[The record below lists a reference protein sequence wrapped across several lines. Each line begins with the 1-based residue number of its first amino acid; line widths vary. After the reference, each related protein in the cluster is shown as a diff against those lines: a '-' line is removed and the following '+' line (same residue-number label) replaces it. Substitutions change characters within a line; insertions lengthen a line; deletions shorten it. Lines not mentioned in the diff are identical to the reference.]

1 MTLGE
6 ARIAIRAN
14 LGPLRSGLRTA
25 RRLLDRGLTSI
36 ARSAMRGVTNMISSV
51 MRTIIT
57 TIRRTVKIAIAAFVA
72 IGIASVKMASD
83 IQESENLF
91 DVAMGGMAKA
101 TREWSDELSES
112 LGLSSF
118 AVRKM
123 TGRFFLMFKAY
134 GLSAEKAS
142 ENAKSITELT
152 HDMASFFNL
161 SFDESFAKITSGL
174 AGMVRPLRTL
184 GILVGEGAVMRE
196 ALSSGLIAN
205 KRELTDL
212 EKLQLRI
219 NILFKQTTE
228 AQGDLL
234 RTIDN
239 LQNRMR
245 ILKAAVERAGVA
257 IGNVFIND
265 VAGWT
270 KSLTEWSDANIENI
284 KAWAG
289 VVREH
294 LLLAVG
300 YFQDLFDLLQNEGWH
315 AALSKLGVDIQNAL
329 KITLEIIR
337 PQAEELGKMIGR
349 GFLSAVS
356 SLGKTAGSFVVQGAI
371 NRASD
376 IHEVGST
383 QPREILSQRANIR
396 RMEISLERIRE
407 DNRNQNIINGLL

>member
-51 MRTIIT
+51 MHTIT
-57 TIRRTVKIAIAAFVA
+57 RTIRRAVKIAAAAFIAV
-72 IGIASVKMASD
+72 GIASVKMATD
-83 IQESENLF
+83 VQESENLF

-101 TREWSDELSES
+101 TREWSDQLSES
-112 LGLSSF
+112 LGLNEF
-118 AVRKM
+118 EVRKM

-134 GLSAEKAS
+134 GLSAEKAV
-142 ENAKSITELT
+142 ENAKAITELT

-161 SFDESFAKITSGL
+161 SFDESFNKITSGL
-174 AGMVRPLRTL
+174 SGMVRPLRTL

-212 EKLQLRI
+212 EKLQIRI

-228 AQGDLL
+228 AQGDLV
-234 RTIDN
+234 RTQKN
-239 LQNRMR
+239 LQNTWR
-245 ILKAAVERAGVA
+245 ILRAEITRVGVA
-257 IGNVFIND
+257 IGNVFIED
-265 VAGWT
+265 VAAW
-270 KSLTEWSDANIENI
+270 ANSMRDWLKENKENI
-284 KAWAG
+284 RGWAE
-289 VVREH
+289 VVREKM
-294 LLLAVG
+294 LLGIG
-300 YFQDLFDLLQNEGWH
+300 YFQDLLDLLSSEGWH

-356 SLGKTAGSFVVQGAI
+356 SLGNLEPVVKKRLQIEGILPIQQVLNIARLKLLQSQIGGASVS
-371 NRASD
+371 N
-376 IHEVGST
+376 
-383 QPREILSQRANIR
+383 
-396 RMEISLERIRE
+396 ERQQEAI
-407 DNRNQNIINGLL
+407 RNQNIINGLL